1 MVGKV
6 QMLGV
11 LLQGSGPGTPAPE
24 PWGLC
29 HRSSSRARL
38 VTPGLRRES
47 RAEPQNTSRGR
58 PRKESARAASL
69 IPRVSPLADV
79 GPARERLSGPQL
91 PGCLGGLVESDGFL
105 GARSPRPGQ
114 DARLVSEEDPAQLSL
129 TRSCPFPKPGCP

>member
-91 PGCLGGLVESDGFL
+91 PGCLGAPVPIAWACGIRRFPGRAQPQAWA
-105 GARSPRPGQ
+105 GRP
-114 DARLVSEEDPAQLSL
+114 ACL
-129 TRSCPFPKPGCP
+129 